1 MAEEESK
8 YMSLLNILRKSTP
21 ELTGIG
27 DIEGKVLNAIQQ
39 TGKKKREKFNLFD
52 YFFGWVYIRWVRVSL
67 VTVSVFF
74 IGLFIYQQSLILRR
88 ISILENQTI
97 ISGSQFVRS
106 PYSGLEDKL
115 ILKRLSVRKMNS
127 GSITITEKQ
136 LEKFADSYNELE
148 SKYKDLIKII
158 EDDPEMKRLLEEKLK
173 ETNKKKFNL

>member
-1 MAEEESK
+1 MAKEESN
-8 YMSLLNILRKSTP
+8 YMSLLNILQKSRP

-27 DIEGKVLNAIQQ
+27 DIEVKVLNAIQQ
-39 TGKKKREKFNLFD
+39 TGKMKRGKFNLLD

-67 VTVSVFF
+67 ITVSVFF

-88 ISILENQTI
+88 ISLLENQI
-97 ISGSQFVRS
+97 IITGSQFVRS

-115 ILKRLSVRKMNS
+115 MLKKLSMRNRNA

-136 LEKFADSYNELE
+136 LEKFVDSYNELE

-158 EDDPEMKRLLEEKLK
+158 EDDPELKKSLEEKLK
-173 ETNKKKFNL
+173 ETNKNKFNL

>member
-1 MAEEESK
+1 MDPEERK
-8 YMSLLNILRKSTP
+8 YGSLLNILRKSRP
-21 ELTGIG
+21 ELMGIEE
-27 DIEGKVLNAIQQ
+27 IEEKVLNAIQHP
-39 TGKKKREKFNLFD
+39 GKKRREKFNLFD

-67 VTVSVFF
+67 ITVSVFF

-88 ISILENQTI
+88 ISLLESQTI
-97 ISGSQFVRS
+97 ITGSQFVRG

-115 ILKRLSVRKMNS
+115 MLKKLSRRNMNA

-158 EDDPEMKRLLEEKLK
+158 EDDPDLKKSVEEKLK

>member
-88 ISILENQTI
+88 ISLLENQSI
-97 ISGSQFVRS
+97 ITGSQFVRS

-115 ILKRLSVRKMNS
+115 MLKKLSVRNMNA
-127 GSITITEKQ
+127 GSITITERQ
-136 LEKFADSYNELE
+136 LEKYMNSYNELE
-148 SKYKDLIKII
+148 HKYKDLIQLING
-158 EDDPEMKRLLEEKLK
+158 DPELKQMLEKKLTEK
-173 ETNKKKFNL
+173 NKKKFNL

>member
-1 MAEEESK
+1 MNPEERK
-8 YMSLLNILRKSTP
+8 YGSLLDILRKSRP
-21 ELTGIG
+21 ELKGI
-27 DIEGKVLNAIQQ
+27 DEIEEKVLNTIQHYHQ
-39 TGKKKREKFNLFD
+39 KRERNFNFFD

-67 VTVSVFF
+67 ITVSVFF

-97 ISGSQFVRS
+97 ITGSQFVRS

-115 ILKRLSVRKMNS
+115 ILKRLSLRKMNS

-136 LEKFADSYNELE
+136 LKKFADSYNELE

-158 EDDPEMKRLLEEKLK
+158 EDDPEMKKLLEEKLK
-173 ETNKKKFNL
+173 KTNRKKFNL

>member
-27 DIEGKVLNAIQQ
+27 DIEEKVLNAIQQ

-88 ISILENQTI
+88 ISLLENQSI
-97 ISGSQFVRS
+97 ITGSQFVRS
-106 PYSGLEDKL
+106 PYFGLEDKL
-115 ILKRLSVRKMNS
+115 MLKRLSVRKMNS

-136 LEKFADSYNELE
+136 LEKFADSYYELE

-158 EDDPEMKRLLEEKLK
+158 EDDPEMKKLLEEKLK

>member
-1 MAEEESK
+1 MYPEERK
-8 YMSLLNILRKSTP
+8 YGNLLDILRKSRP
-21 ELTGIG
+21 ELKGIY
-27 DIEGKVLNAIQQ
+27 DMEEKVLNTIQHPRQ
-39 TGKKKREKFNLFD
+39 KKEGNFNLFD
-52 YFFGWVYIRWVRVSL
+52 YFFGWAYIRWVRVSL
-67 VTVSVFF
+67 ISVSVFF